1 MHGLE
6 SLQAMVKRSGSS
18 SPAEQLALF
27 KASITALARLLQDKV
42 VPVYLPVR
50 RAAPARP
57 RQERSGAASSQPGAL
72 CATISRAA
80 RCALRLSGAS
90 ARYRLPL
97 RPSAA
102 QALQLLEE
110 TFAAPRLGELPQALP
125 TSAVDLLAPQLV
137 TRAGSSNVRA
147 REDSSSALLR
157 LARNPCVGAA
167 AVAPHTLRALPNA
180 KSQHAALGRLE
191 LLNSLITDCG
201 VGQRSVGVE
210 DACASYP
217 LSPPT
222 PPVPSPR
229 PFRCYTALALPTALA
244 PPPSTGATS

>member
-1 MHGLE
+1 M
-6 SLQAMVKRSGSS
+6 
-18 SPAEQLALF
+18 
-27 KASITALARLLQDKV
+27 
-42 VPVYLPVR
+42 
-50 RAAPARP
+50 
-57 RQERSGAASSQPGAL
+57 
-72 CATISRAA
+72 
-80 RCALRLSGAS
+80 
-90 ARYRLPL
+90 
-97 RPSAA
+97 
-102 QALQLLEE
+102 QLLEE
-110 TFAAPRLGELPQALP
+110 TFAAPRLSELPQALP

-201 VGQRSVGVE
+201 VGQRSVSVE
-210 DACASYP
+210 DACVSYP
-217 LSPPT
+217 LSPRHAALTLT
-222 PPVPSPR
+222 PPL
-229 PFRCYTALALPTALA
+229 RCYTALALLTSFD